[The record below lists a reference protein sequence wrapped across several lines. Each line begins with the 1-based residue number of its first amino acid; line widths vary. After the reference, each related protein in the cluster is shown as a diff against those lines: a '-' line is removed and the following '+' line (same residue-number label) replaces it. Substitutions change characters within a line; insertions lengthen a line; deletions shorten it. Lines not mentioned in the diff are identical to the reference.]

1 MFKRLI
7 LENWMAIF
15 PLVAFAVT
23 ATVYLLGVVRAARLT
38 KDQSDKLAKLPLD
51 LEN

>member
-15 PLVAFAVT
+15 PLVAFAST
-23 ATVYLLGVVRAARLT
+23 ACLYFLGVFRAARLT
-38 KDQSDKLAKLPLD
+38 KGQADKLAKLPFD